1 MVFKPILDQNPSFE
15 FTINLTGDE
24 MLKEAKL
31 ALEDGTILK
40 GEGFGFETI
49 KTGEVVFATGMTGYV
64 ESLTDP
70 SYKGQILMSTYPLQ
84 GNYGIS
90 RDWFQSDG
98 IKAEGFVVREQ
109 NSHPSHRLSEEN
121 LAEFLEEYKIPG
133 ISGIDTRYLTLKIR
147 RHGTMKGAI
156 STEEIG
162 DYELLKLANEQE
174 NIEDQD
180 LVDKVSVKTPQIFGE
195 NYKHRAVILDCG
207 IKQNSINALL
217 KRKIGVIVLPY
228 KTNHKEILDY
238 DPEAMLVSSGPGDP
252 TRVTEAANTVKNL
265 SEKLPIFGICL
276 GQQIISLAFG
286 AKIYKMKFGHRGIN
300 QPVKDLKT
308 GKVSITSQ
316 NHGFTIDA
324 DSCKDLP
331 IKITQININDGTAE
345 GLEHEELQIS
355 SVQYH
360 PEAGPGPHDS
370 DHYFDNFL
378 KIMKEY

>member
-1 MVFKPILDQNPSFE
+1 
-15 FTINLTGDE
+15 

-49 KTGEVVFATGMTGYV
+49 KTGEVVFSTGMTGYV

-90 RDWFQSDG
+90 REWFQSDG
-98 IKAEGFVVREQ
+98 IKAEGFIVREQ
-109 NSHPSHRLSEEN
+109 NSYPSHRLSEEN
-121 LAEFLEEYKIPG
+121 LPDFLEEYQIPG

-147 RHGTMKGAI
+147 RHGSMKGAI
-156 STEEIG
+156 STQEI
-162 DYELLKLANEQE
+162 DDFELLKLVNEQE
-174 NIEDQD
+174 NIENMD
-180 LVDKVSVKTPQIFGE
+180 LVDQVSVRKPQIIGE
-195 NYKHRAVILDCG
+195 DFKNRAVILDCG
-207 IKQNSINALL
+207 IKKNSINALI
-217 KRKIGVIVLPY
+217 KREIGVVVLPY
-228 KTNHKEILDY
+228 KTSYKEILDY
-238 DPEAMLVSSGPGDP
+238 DPEAILVSSGPGNP
-252 TRVTEAANTVKNL
+252 TRVIEAVKTVRNL
-265 SEKLPIFGICL
+265 SDKLPIFGICL

-286 AKIYKMKFGHRGIN
+286 AKINKMKFGHRGIN

-324 DSCKDLP
+324 ESCKDLP
-331 IKITQININDGTAE
+331 IKITQINLNDGTPE
-345 GLEHEELQIS
+345 SIEHEELPIS

-370 DHYFDNFL
+370 DQYFDNFL
-378 KIMKEY
+378 KVLKEY

>member
-1 MVFKPILDQNPSFE
+1 
-15 FTINLTGDE
+15 

-49 KTGEVVFATGMTGYV
+49 RTGEVVFATGMTGYV

-90 RDWFQSDG
+90 REWFQSDG
-98 IKAEGFVVREQ
+98 IKAEGFIVREQ
-109 NSHPSHRLSEEN
+109 NNHPSHRLSEES
-121 LAEFLEEYKIPG
+121 LSDFLYEYKIPG
-133 ISGIDTRYLTLKIR
+133 ISGIDTRFLTLKIR
-147 RHGTMKGAI
+147 RHGAMKGAI
-156 STEEIG
+156 STEEI
-162 DYELLKLANEQE
+162 DNDELLNLTIGQD
-174 NIEDQD
+174 NIKTLD
-180 LVDKVSVKTPQIFGE
+180 LVDKVSVKKPKILGE
-195 NYKHRAVILDCG
+195 NNKHRAVILDCG

-217 KRKIGVIVLPY
+217 KRDIGVVVLPY
-228 KTNHKEILDY
+228 KTSYKEILDY
-238 DPEAMLVSSGPGDP
+238 DAEALLVSSGPGDP
-252 TRVTEAANTVKNL
+252 TRVTETVNTVKRL

-308 GKVSITSQ
+308 GKVTITSQ
-316 NHGFTIDA
+316 NHGFTIDS
-324 DSCKDLP
+324 DSCKNLP
-331 IKITQININDGTAE
+331 IKVTQINLNDRTPE
-345 GLEHEELQIS
+345 GLEHEELPIS

-378 KIMKEY
+378 NILRKY

>member
-1 MVFKPILDQNPSFE
+1 
-15 FTINLTGDE
+15 

-49 KTGEVVFATGMTGYV
+49 RTGEVVFATGMTGYV

-98 IKAEGFVVREQ
+98 IKAEGFIVREQ
-109 NSHPSHRLSEEN
+109 NNHPSHRLSEES
-121 LAEFLEEYKIPG
+121 LSDFLYEYKVPG
-133 ISGIDTRYLTLKIR
+133 ISGIDTRFLTLKIR
-147 RHGTMKGAI
+147 RYGAMKGAI
-156 STEEIG
+156 STEEI
-162 DYELLKLANEQE
+162 DDNELLSLTIGQD
-174 NIEDQD
+174 NIETLN
-180 LVDKVSVKTPQIFGE
+180 LVDKVSVKKPKILGE
-195 NYKHRAVILDCG
+195 NNKHRAVILNCG

-217 KRKIGVIVLPY
+217 KRDIGVVVLPY
-228 KTNHKEILDY
+228 KTSYKEILDY
-238 DPEAMLVSSGPGDP
+238 DPEALLVSSGPGDP
-252 TRVTEAANTVKNL
+252 TRVTDTVNTVKSL

-308 GKVSITSQ
+308 GKVTITSQ
-316 NHGFTIDA
+316 NHGFTIDS
-324 DSCKDLP
+324 DSCKNLP
-331 IKITQININDGTAE
+331 IKVTQINLNDKTPE
-345 GLEHEELQIS
+345 GLEHEELPIS

-370 DHYFDNFL
+370 DYYFDNFL
-378 KIMKEY
+378 NILTKY

>member
-1 MVFKPILDQNPSFE
+1 
-15 FTINLTGDE
+15 

-90 RDWFQSDG
+90 REWFQSDG
-98 IKAEGFVVREQ
+98 IKAEGYIVREQ
-109 NSHPSHRLSEEN
+109 NPNPSHRLSKEN
-121 LAEFLEEYKIPG
+121 LHDFLDEFGIPG
-133 ISGIDTRYLTLKIR
+133 ISGIDTRFLTLKIR
-147 RHGTMKGAI
+147 KHGAMKGAI
-156 STEEIG
+156 STEEIE
-162 DYELLKLANEQE
+162 DQELLKIAVEQE
-174 NIEDQD
+174 GIQEID
-180 LVDKVSVKTPQIFGE
+180 LVDQVSVKEPLIIGE
-195 NYKHRAVILDCG
+195 NHKHRAVILDCG

-217 KRKIGVIVLPY
+217 KRNIGVVVLPY
-228 KTNHKEILDY
+228 KTDFKSILDY
-238 DPEAMLVSSGPGDP
+238 DPEAILVSSGPGDP

-316 NHGFTIDA
+316 NHGFTIDPE
-324 DSCKDLP
+324 SCSDIP
-331 IKITQININDGTAE
+331 IKITQINLNDGTPE
-345 GLEHEELQIS
+345 GLEHEELPIS

-370 DHYFDNFL
+370 DSYFDNFL
-378 KIMKEY
+378 KIMKNY

>member
-1 MVFKPILDQNPSFE
+1 
-15 FTINLTGDE
+15 

-49 KTGEVVFATGMTGYV
+49 KTGEVVFSTGMTGYV

-98 IKAEGFVVREQ
+98 IKAEGFIVREQ
-109 NSHPSHRLSEEN
+109 NSNPSHRLSKEN
-121 LAEFLEEYKIPG
+121 LTDFLEDYKKPG
-133 ISGIDTRYLTLKIR
+133 ISGIDTRFLTLKIR
-147 RHGTMKGAI
+147 RHGAMKGVI
-156 STEEIG
+156 STEEI
-162 DYELLKLANEQE
+162 DDEELLNLAVEQK
-174 NIEDQD
+174 NIEDMD
-180 LVDKVSVKTPQIFGE
+180 LVNEVSVKEPQIIGE
-195 NYKHRAVILDCG
+195 NCKHRAVIIDCG

-217 KRKIGVIVLPY
+217 KREIGVVILPY
-228 KTNHKEILDY
+228 KTGYKEILNY

-252 TRVTEAANTVKNL
+252 TRVKEAASAVRDL
-265 SEKLPIFGICL
+265 SGKLPIFGICL

-308 GKVSITSQ
+308 DKITITSQ
-316 NHGFTIDA
+316 NHGFTIDS

-331 IKITQININDGTAE
+331 INITQINLNDGTPE
-345 GLEHEELQIS
+345 GLEHEELPIS

-378 KIMKEY
+378 KTLKNY

>member
-1 MVFKPILDQNPSFE
+1 
-15 FTINLTGDE
+15 

-49 KTGEVVFATGMTGYV
+49 TTGEVVFATGMTGYV

-90 RDWFQSDG
+90 REWFQSDG
-98 IKAEGFVVREQ
+98 IKAEGFIVRE
-109 NSHPSHRLSEEN
+109 NNNHPSHRLSKEN
-121 LAEFLEEYKIPG
+121 LTDFLEEYQIPG
-133 ISGIDTRYLTLKIR
+133 ISGIDTRFLTLKIR
-147 RHGTMKGAI
+147 RHGAMKGAI
-156 STEEIG
+156 STEEIE
-162 DYELLKLANEQE
+162 DEELLKLASEQKG
-174 NIEDQD
+174 IEELD
-180 LVDKVSVKTPQIFGE
+180 LVDKVSVKNPMILGE
-195 NYKHRAVILDCG
+195 NYKYRAVILDCG

-217 KRKIGVIVLPY
+217 KREIGVVVLPY
-228 KTNHKEILDY
+228 KTNYREILNY

-252 TRVTEAANTVKNL
+252 TRVLEAANTVRSL

-316 NHGFTIDA
+316 NHGFTIDS

-331 IKITQININDGTAE
+331 INITQINLNDGTAE
-345 GLEHEELQIS
+345 GLEHKELPIT

-370 DHYFDNFL
+370 DYYFDNFL
-378 KIMKEY
+378 KTLKNY

>member
-1 MVFKPILDQNPSFE
+1 
-15 FTINLTGDE
+15 

-98 IKAEGFVVREQ
+98 IKAEGFIVREQ
-109 NSHPSHRLSEEN
+109 NSHPSHRLSKEN
-121 LAEFLEEYKIPG
+121 LPDFLNEYQIPG

-156 STEEIG
+156 STEEIE
-162 DYELLKLANEQE
+162 DEELLKLVNKQD
-174 NIEDQD
+174 NIEDMD
-180 LVDKVSVKTPQIFGE
+180 LVDTVAIRKPKIIGE
-195 NYKHRAVILDCG
+195 ELKHRAVILDCG
-207 IKQNSINALL
+207 IKKNSIDALL
-217 KRKIGVIVLPY
+217 KREIGVVVLPY
-228 KTNHKEILDY
+228 NTGYKEILEY
-238 DPEAMLVSSGPGDP
+238 DPEALLVSSGPGNP
-252 TRVTEAANTVKNL
+252 TRVTEAAKTVRNL
-265 SEKLPIFGICL
+265 SEKLPISGICL
-276 GQQIISLAFG
+276 GHQIISLAFG

-308 GKVSITSQ
+308 GKVTITSQ
-316 NHGFTIDA
+316 NHGFTVDA

-331 IKITQININDGTAE
+331 IKITQVNLNDGTPE
-345 GLEHEELQIS
+345 GIEHEELPIS

-360 PEAGPGPHDS
+360 PEAGPGPNDS
-370 DHYFDNFL
+370 DRYFDNFL
-378 KIMKEY
+378 KILKEY

>member
-1 MVFKPILDQNPSFE
+1 
-15 FTINLTGDE
+15 

-90 RDWFQSDG
+90 KDWFQSDG
-98 IKAEGFVVREQ
+98 IKAEGFIVREQ
-109 NSHPSHRLSEEN
+109 NSHPSHRLSKEN
-121 LAEFLEEYKIPG
+121 LPDFLEENGIPG
-133 ISGIDTRYLTLKIR
+133 ISGIDTRFLTLKIR
-147 RHGTMKGAI
+147 RHGAMKGAI
-156 STEEIG
+156 STEEIE
-162 DYELLKLANEQE
+162 DEELLKLTIEQK
-174 NIEDQD
+174 NIEDMD
-180 LVDKVSVKTPQIFGE
+180 LVNQVSTTKPQILGE
-195 NYKHRAVILDCG
+195 DYKHRAVILDCG

-217 KRKIGVIVLPY
+217 KREIGVVILPY
-228 KTNHKEILDY
+228 KTGFREILDY
-238 DPEAMLVSSGPGDP
+238 DPEAILVSSGPGNP

-286 AKIYKMKFGHRGIN
+286 AKINKMKFGHRGIN

-316 NHGFTIDA
+316 NHGFTIDS

-331 IKITQININDGTAE
+331 IKVTQINLNDGTPE
-345 GLEHEELQIS
+345 GVEHEELPIF

-370 DHYFDNFL
+370 DYYFDNFL
-378 KIMKEY
+378 KIMKNY

>member
-1 MVFKPILDQNPSFE
+1 
-15 FTINLTGDE
+15 

-31 ALEDGTILK
+31 ALEDGTIIK

-90 RDWFQSDG
+90 REWFQSDG
-98 IKAEGFVVREQ
+98 IKAEGFIVREQ
-109 NSHPSHRLSEEN
+109 NTHPSHRLSKEN
-121 LAEFLEEYKIPG
+121 LNDFLEEFEVPG
-133 ISGIDTRYLTLKIR
+133 ISGIDTRFLTLKIR
-147 RHGTMKGAI
+147 KHGAMKGVI
-156 STEEIG
+156 STTEIE
-162 DYELLKLANEQE
+162 DHELLKLAV
-174 NIEDQD
+174 DQKGIQDID
-180 LVDKVSVKTPQIFGE
+180 LVDQVSVKEPTIFGE
-195 NYKHRAVILDCG
+195 DKKHRAVILDCG
-207 IKQNSINALL
+207 IKNNSINALL
-217 KRKIGVIVLPY
+217 KRDIGVTVLPY
-228 KTNHKEILDY
+228 KTDYKEILDY
-238 DPEAMLVSSGPGDP
+238 DPEAVLVSSGPGDP
-252 TRVTEAANTVKNL
+252 NRVTEAAKTVLDL

-316 NHGFTIDA
+316 NHGFTIDP
-324 DSCKDLP
+324 DSCKNIP
-331 IKITQININDGTAE
+331 INITQINLNDGTPE
-345 GLEHEELQIS
+345 GLEHEELPIT

-378 KIMKEY
+378 ETMKKY